1 MQQAEL
7 RRQLI
12 AIQNNPVLDT
22 YQKSKYAQSLFFSSS
37 SRSPTNSNTFSCS
50 SQPVYCT
57 EINQRRSGDN
67 LSLSCEHYRKSC
79 ARFQFSCCGVIDPCH
94 RCHLAR
100 NTCNVRPPQVSSITC
115 TTCQTSQEPSAA
127 CKQCGTRFANSYCA
141 TCKIWT
147 DKEIAHCNDCG
158 FCRVGRA
165 DSIFHCHTC
174 DACFNIEVGKV
185 HRCARAGLKD
195 SVCVLCMESVHTS
208 QTPSSILVCGHVLHT
223 TCIKTSLQQ
232 GQFRCPVCRKCMV
245 DMSSYWQQIKASI
258 QLQPIPNNFFPIQL
272 GEVVDSMYGEFVP
285 TSYADGLY
293 TGELVW
299 GHTQPHVHT
308 HTQTSSTDVPSH
320 THTHTPSQTPLP
332 SHTHTRATLHESA
345 LRSKKHKVSV
355 MCVDCGHQSL
365 TNFHVLGL
373 ECMGCGGF
381 NTSRV

>member
-1 MQQAEL
+1 MMQQAEI
-7 RRQLI
+7 RRQLL
-12 AIQNNPVLDT
+12 AIQNNPVLDS
-22 YQKSKYAQSLFFSSS
+22 YQKSKCAQSLFFSSS
-37 SRSPTNSNTFSCS
+37 SSCRAPSSNSFSFSSPQPTSSNI
-50 SQPVYCT
+50 YCT
-57 EINQRRSGDN
+57 EITPHRPEDN
-67 LSLSCEHYRKSC
+67 LSKSCEHYRKTCSQ
-79 ARFQFSCCGVIDPCH
+79 FKFSCCGVVDPCH

-100 NTCNVRPPQVSSITC
+100 NTCSVRPPQVSSITC

-185 HRCARAGLKD
+185 HRCAKAGLKD

-223 TCIKTSLQQ
+223 TCIKNSLQQ
-232 GQFRCPVCRKCMV
+232 GQFRCPVCRKCMI
-245 DMSSYWQQIKASI
+245 DMSSYWQQIKTSI

-272 GEVVDSMYGEFVP
+272 GEIVDSEYGEFKP

-299 GHTQPHVHT
+299 GQAATHVVPSA
-308 HTQTSSTDVPSH
+308 QTSS
-320 THTHTPSQTPLP
+320 SQSL
-332 SHTHTRATLHESA
+332 TRATLHEST

-355 MCVDCGHQSL
+355 VCVDCGHQSL

-373 ECMGCGGF
+373 ECLGCGGF